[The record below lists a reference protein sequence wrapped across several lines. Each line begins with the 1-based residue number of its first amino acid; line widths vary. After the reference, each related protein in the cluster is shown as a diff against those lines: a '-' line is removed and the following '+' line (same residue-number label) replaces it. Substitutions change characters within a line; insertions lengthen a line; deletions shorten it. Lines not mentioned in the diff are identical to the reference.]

1 MKLDICNICNVCL
14 AVLYLVVVC
23 FSFFVLSILSRAIVG
38 NSFIILL
45 LSYVYRRS
53 INHSLLYLTGPG
65 DGSSSGS
72 GDGSSSGIGSGPRE
86 GSRSSLD
93 HPLNVT
99 QV

>member
-14 AVLYLVVVC
+14 ALLYLVVVSFS
-23 FSFFVLSILSRAIVG
+23 FSFFSFYLNQSIREKQFYSIVT
-38 NSFIILL
+38 I
-45 LSYVYRRS
+45 VRVQRRS
-53 INHSLLYLTGPG
+53 IDLSLLYLTG
-65 DGSSSGS
+65 SG
-72 GDGSSSGIGSGPRE
+72 SGIGSGPRE